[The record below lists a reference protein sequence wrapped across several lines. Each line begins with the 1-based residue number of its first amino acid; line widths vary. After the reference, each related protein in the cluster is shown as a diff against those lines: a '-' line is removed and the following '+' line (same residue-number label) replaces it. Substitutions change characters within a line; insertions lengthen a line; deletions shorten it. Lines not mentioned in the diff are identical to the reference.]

1 MPVDCARASPLGNVA
16 RETCF
21 GAKHKFDKM
30 PPMNEISDFDA
41 GFICG
46 LVTGEGSFTGDRR
59 QPALAIK
66 LHQDDPE
73 PLLFMQRVLGG
84 KIYGPYCQ
92 AGRRYYFWRLVG
104 RALHTPLPLFDER
117 LPKSRKRDQFIA
129 WMDKYR
135 PRQKLEAS
143 RELAFAETQ
152 TD

>member
-46 LVTGEGSFTGDRR
+46 LVTGEGSFAGDRR

-66 LHQDDPE
+66 LHQDDLE
-73 PLLFMQRVLGG
+73 PLLSCKECWEGRFTGLTATRADDIIFGG
-84 KIYGPYCQ
+84 LWDEC
-92 AGRRYYFWRLVG
+92 F
-104 RALHTPLPLFDER
+104 TLPCR
-117 LPKSRKRDQFIA
+117 SSRSGFPNHVSEISLSPG
-129 WMDKYR
+129 WINIV
-135 PRQKLEAS
+135 
-143 RELAFAETQ
+143 
-152 TD
+152 